1 MKRQRFLLK
10 TSEEISEFLYDA
22 TGMIPGYTQYSPGVA
37 DLEYDMVDLN
47 GVTLLWASGQAHCRW
62 LDQMSDDGRVHFG
75 FFVSAE
81 KGATSLGH
89 ELDVDDAMLFLPGQ
103 EMDYVFLGP
112 VVTLEIGV
120 SREIADRLGWRF
132 SGAPLSKRDRPI
144 LAHLEQ
150 ICRQA
155 TKIASTPGITDFRLA
170 ELREAVLG
178 ALEMALA
185 PWLEEDPEVAQFLD
199 TSKPAYR
206 VLREL
211 DRVLQDPEEI
221 GVDIA
226 ALSQKL
232 GVSRRTLFYAL
243 RKSVGLT
250 PRRYQE
256 LLRLSRLQRMLQE
269 ADAGTETVTQLAT
282 ELGFGDLGRLSG
294 KYRAQFGE
302 YPHET
307 LKN

>member
-10 TSEEISEFLYDA
+10 TSEEIGEFLFEA
-22 TGMIPGYTQYSPGVA
+22 TGMIPGYTQFSPGPA
-37 DLEYDMVDLN
+37 DLEYDMVDLG

-89 ELDVDDAMLFLPGQ
+89 ELGRSDAMLFLPGQ

-120 SREIADRLGWRF
+120 SREIAEGLGWQF
-132 SGAPLSKRDRPI
+132 SGCPLSKRASPI
-144 LAHLEQ
+144 LRQLEK
-150 ICRQA
+150 ICRYTTNIA
-155 TKIASTPGITDFRLA
+155 TDPNITDARLG
-170 ELREAVLG
+170 ELRGVVLD
-178 ALEMALA
+178 ALEYALA
-185 PWLEEDPEVAQFLD
+185 PWLENDPEVAQFLD
-199 TSKPAYR
+199 TGKPAYK
-206 VLREL
+206 
-211 DRVLQDPEEI
+211 VLQDLDRFLSNPDAMHA
-221 GVDIA
+221 DIEA
-226 ALSQKL
+226 MANSL

-256 LLRLSRLQRMLQE
+256 LERLRRLKRMLQE
-269 ADAGTETVTQLAT
+269 ANADTETVTMLAT
-282 ELGFGDLGRLSG
+282 DLGFGDLGRLSG

-307 LKN
+307 LRN